1 MTVPDWGRRMLGV
14 SFTPPE
20 EFCPNGLSDLLPY
33 VQLAEELGFGQFA
46 VGDHVVITENRENYP
61 PEANRKGWPY
71 APNSYWPEPL
81 TFLAA
86 VAGATRRI
94 RLGTSVLIAPL
105 RPAVL
110 LAKTAATLDSVSG
123 GRLDLALGTGWQ
135 QEEFRA
141 LGAPW
146 EGRTARLEDTVG
158 ACRALWTGSH
168 GTFHS
173 ETVSFDQLWCL
184 PPPARPGG
192 PIVLLA
198 GPAKPVA
205 ARRVARLGDG
215 WAPFPIG
222 PEAARVGIAV
232 MREAYKEAGRDPDT
246 LRVRVSVNGS
256 DEEGRVDVE
265 AAFDKVR
272 GLWDAGVQM
281 VAMVAPSFLDDRRD
295 LRDFLRHAADRLLRA
310 DRSAVPDG

>member
-1 MTVPDWGRRMLGV
+1 MLGV

-20 EFCPNGLSDLLPY
+20 EFCPNGLADLLPY

-46 VGDHVVITENRENYP
+46 VGDHVVITQDRGEYP
-61 PEANRKGWPY
+61 VEANKNGWPY
-71 APNSYWPEPL
+71 AVDSYWPEPL

-86 VAGATRRI
+86 VAAVTKRI
-94 RLGTSVLIAPL
+94 RLGTSILIAPL

-135 QEEFRA
+135 KDEFAA

-146 EGRTARLEDTVG
+146 EGRTARLEDIVG
-158 ACRALWTGSH
+158 ACRALWTGAH
-168 GTFHS
+168 GSFKSDTVTFDRIWS
-173 ETVSFDQLWCL
+173 M

-205 ARRVARLGDG
+205 ARRVARLADG
-215 WAPFPIG
+215 WAPFPIT
-222 PEAARVGIAV
+222 PEAAREGIAL
-232 MREAYKEAGRDPDT
+232 MREAYAEAGRDPDT
-246 LRVRVSVNGS
+246 LRVRVSVNATPDDG
-256 DEEGRVDVE
+256 GRPKVE
-265 AAFDKVR
+265 AAFDRVE

-281 VAMVAPSFLDDRRD
+281 VAIVAPSFLDDRRD
-295 LRDFLRHAADRLLRA
+295 LRDFLRHAADRLLGKNSVGA
-310 DRSAVPDG
+310 GSLVTN

>member
-20 EFCPNGLSDLLPY
+20 EFCPSGLSDLLPY
-33 VQLAEELGFGQFA
+33 VQLAEELGFGQVA
-46 VGDHVVITENRENYP
+46 VGDHVVITANRENYP
-61 PEANRKGWPY
+61 PEA
-71 APNSYWPEPL
+71 
-81 TFLAA
+81 
-86 VAGATRRI
+86 
-94 RLGTSVLIAPL
+94 
-105 RPAVL
+105 
-110 LAKTAATLDSVSG
+110 
-123 GRLDLALGTGWQ
+123 
-135 QEEFRA
+135 
-141 LGAPW
+141 
-146 EGRTARLEDTVG
+146 
-158 ACRALWTGSH
+158 
-168 GTFHS
+168 FHS
-173 ETVSFDQLWCL
+173 ETASFDQLWCL

-222 PEAARVGIAV
+222 PEAARAGIAV

-246 LRVRVSVNGS
+246 LRVRVSVNGN
-256 DEEGRVDVE
+256 DEGGRVDVE